1 LAAARDGL
9 FPAAFGRVSASNTPV
24 FGLVMSS
31 VLVTILAVLNYN
43 ARLVDAY
50 NFFLLLATMTT
61 LVPYVFTTMAELML
75 FLTERA
81 RFGRLGGSAIIALL
95 AFAYS
100 LWALYGAGAEVV
112 LWGTLLLLAGLPV
125 YVWMRWHE
133 PRITP
138 GAAE

>member
-1 LAAARDGL
+1 
-9 FPAAFGRVSASNTPV
+9 
-24 FGLVMSS
+24 
-31 VLVTILAVLNYN
+31 
-43 ARLVDAY
+43 
-50 NFFLLLATMTT
+50 
-61 LVPYVFTTMAELML
+61 MAELML
-75 FLTERA
+75 FVTDRN
-81 RFGRLGGSAIIALL
+81 RFGGQHFGGSAAIALL

-133 PRITP
+133 PGVAH